1 MEHLPRIALAIA
13 CLGLA
18 ACGATVP
25 LKRTEV
31 EQEVSEQAGKL
42 VPGETDRA
50 TVRSRLGEPWLTAED
65 WRVDVFRASGS
76 DVKLPILFVLW
87 WPVPVGVSVDKST
100 VYVLVRYDERDVVT
114 DAVHAVATDPSFFNE
129 DYARTDSDAMLRLD
143 PLRFSAGAGGRAG
156 LLSLDRDAAQAY
168 LEVHPPGVNCRVL
181 LGCTSWQLACAARV
195 SVDGKQA
202 PPLVEDAADF
212 ERVESFHDALVPI
225 EVEPG
230 THELRLTPLSGLVD
244 YEASTRFTCRAGE
257 TKYAL
262 LDLQPHG
269 ERGFLTVRLLGSLAV
284 SDAIPDAFVERRL
297 LLWRDGHWLV
307 H

>member
-1 MEHLPRIALAIA
+1 MEHLPRIALGVV

-18 ACGATVP
+18 ACAASVP
-25 LKRTEV
+25 LNRTEV
-31 EQEVSEQAGKL
+31 EEQVSEQAGKL

-50 TVRSRLGEPWLTAED
+50 TVRARLGEPWLIAED
-65 WRVDVFRASGS
+65 WRVDVFRTSGS

-114 DAVHAVATDPSFFNE
+114 DARHAVATDPSFFNE
-129 DYARTDSDAMLRLD
+129 DYSRTDSDAMIQLD
-143 PLRFSAGAGGRAG
+143 PLRFSAGAGGKAG
-156 LLSLDRDAAQAY
+156 LLSLDREAAHAY
-168 LEVHPPGVNCRVL
+168 LQARPPGSNCRVF

-195 SVDGKQA
+195 TVDGKQV
-202 PPLVEDAADF
+202 PPLVGDAADF
-212 ERVESFHDALVPI
+212 ERVESFHGALIPI

-230 THELRLTPLSGLVD
+230 THDLRLTPVSGRVE
-244 YEASTRFTCRAGE
+244 YEAVARFTCRAGE

-262 LDLQPHG
+262 LDLQPHE
-269 ERGFLTVRLLGSLAV
+269 ERGFLTVRLLGSLVV
-284 SDAIPDAFVERRL
+284 SDTIPEPFVERRL
-297 LLWRDGHWLV
+297 VVWHDGRWLV